1 MLPNDVRIGGG
12 GCVPTPLFCLLY
24 QDIIEALFVAGGVQ
38 GRAKHLSEESRQI
51 TQSPTTLFKNTPLHL
66 SAY

>member
-1 MLPNDVRIGGG
+1 M
-12 GCVPTPLFCLLY
+12 PTPLFCLLY

-38 GRAKHLSEESRQI
+38 GRAKYLSEESRQI

>member
-1 MLPNDVRIGGG
+1 MCADPFILLTLPRHNRG
-12 GCVPTPLFCLLY
+12 
-24 QDIIEALFVAGGVQ
+24 FVAGGVQ